1 MPVEV
6 IHHEQAVSNRVKS
19 RMMIALRLI
28 GEDVKQESTFKTPKL
43 HGYLRDN
50 CRVVPTSGKME
61 TQIIWS
67 EPYAQYQE
75 RGMRYDGSHIVKHY
89 TTPGT
94 GKEFAKNAVKKV
106 VTAERLAN
114 YMKRISQPTIVVHRP
129 LKTPEFSSVGSFSTD
144 GK

>member
-1 MPVEV
+1 MPVVVTHNEN
-6 IHHEQAVSNRVKS
+6 AVNSRVRS
-19 RMMIALRLI
+19 RVRIALRML
-28 GEDVKQESTFKTPKL
+28 GEDVKQESMFKTPRL

-50 CRVVPTSGKME
+50 CRVIPTPEKME

-75 RGMRYDGSHIVKHY
+75 RGMRYDGTHVVKHY

-106 VTAERLAN
+106 VTAENFAN
-114 YMKRISQPTIVVHRP
+114 YLKRIA
-129 LKTPEFSSVGSFSTD
+129 
-144 GK
+144 